1 MHAGLT
7 MILTEI
13 ASSGVSGFVQGLYG
27 EEVRKYHFDD
37 LKTFCPR
44 AENSR
49 TAISLTGIPGQRSIT
64 FHSLFS
70 DF

>member
-13 ASSGVSGFVQGLYG
+13 ASSGVSGFVQELYG
-27 EEVRKYHFDD
+27 EEVKKYHFDD

-44 AENSR
+44 AENSPQSR
-49 TAISLTGIPGQRSIT
+49 GPQ
-64 FHSLFS
+64 FY
-70 DF
+70 